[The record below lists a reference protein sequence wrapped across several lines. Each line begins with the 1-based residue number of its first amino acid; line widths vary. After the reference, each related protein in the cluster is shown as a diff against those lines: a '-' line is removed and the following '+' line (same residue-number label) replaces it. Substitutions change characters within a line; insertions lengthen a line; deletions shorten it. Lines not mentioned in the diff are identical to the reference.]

1 MDNKDELYHYGVKG
15 MKWKGHVYATKDELK
30 RAKMK
35 YKYDKLENNMT
46 GSNREWRRYV
56 KKTTKDL
63 KKAQKLNDETM
74 VKRLLAGRTLAKMV
88 LNDNYANMSIVD
100 AAKEANVKVGENF
113 IYNMRRNDKAG
124 TVDIRVK
131 NKTSSYVVY

>member
-1 MDNKDELYHYGVKG
+1 
-15 MKWKGHVYATKDELK
+15 
-30 RAKMK
+30 
-35 YKYDKLENNMT
+35 
-46 GSNREWRRYV
+46 
-56 KKTTKDL
+56 
-63 KKAQKLNDETM
+63 M

-113 IYNMRRNDKAG
+113 TYNMRRNDKAG

>member
-1 MDNKDELYHYGVKG
+1 
-15 MKWKGHVYATKDELK
+15 
-30 RAKMK
+30 
-35 YKYDKLENNMT
+35 
-46 GSNREWRRYV
+46 
-56 KKTTKDL
+56 
-63 KKAQKLNDETM
+63 
-74 VKRLLAGRTLAKMV
+74 MV

-113 IYNMRRNDKAG
+113 TYNMRRNDKAG